1 MAEVE
6 MIIDSVRRS
15 PVNHQ
20 WVVVLKGKLA
30 EQYLPVWIGS
40 PQAEVIKREL
50 TQVRPF
56 KTFADDPISK
66 DIKRI
71 GSKIKS
77 VKLDKLE
84 GNKFSAELLLT
95 DEGKSCEISCPP
107 AKALAIAVRA
117 RVPIFADEII
127 LDRAA
132 ISVPAA
138 MSGKP

>member
-20 WVVVLKGKLA
+20 WVVILKDKL
-30 EQYLPVWIGS
+30 EKRYLPVYIGS
-40 PQAEVIKREL
+40 SQAEVIKREL
-50 TQVRPF
+50 TGVSPLE
-56 KTFADDPISK
+56 TFANDPISK

-77 VKLDKLE
+77 VKIDKLE
-84 GNKFSAELLLT
+84 GNKFSAELVLT

-117 RVPIFADEII
+117 RVPIFTDEII

-132 ISVPAA
+132 ISVPA
-138 MSGKP
+138 

>member
-20 WVVVLKGKLA
+20 WVVILKDKL
-30 EQYLPVWIGS
+30 EKRYLPVYIGS
-40 PQAEVIKREL
+40 SQAEVIKREL
-50 TQVRPF
+50 TGVSPLE
-56 KTFADDPISK
+56 TFANDPISK

-77 VKLDKLE
+77 VKIDKLE
-84 GNKFSAELLLT
+84 GNKFSAELVLT
-95 DEGKSCEISCPP
+95 DEGKPYEISCPP

-117 RVPIFADEII
+117 RVPIFTDEVI

-132 ISVPAA
+132 ISVPA
-138 MSGKP
+138 